1 MAAALPRRWQLL
13 LLGLA
18 LAVLLAAAPATE
30 AWTGEIRGR
39 VVCDVCGDAAI
50 GPEDHAL
57 EGQLAPKL
65 PHVPSCGYIDRPMF
79 PSWVSCDR
87 SSVYRVNCFRFQFA
101 RLSKYKPLSANFFD
115 LGDFSQFLSF
125 SFRLYFSFRF
135 HFTSQVNGPICS
147 ILSCYTSRSS
157 LLYHRCPPL
166 TRRPPAPPH
175 QQTL

>member
-18 LAVLLAAAPATE
+18 LAVLLATAPAAE
-30 AWTGEIRGR
+30 AWTGEICGR

-65 PHVPSCGYIDRPMF
+65 PHVPSCGYIDRPLRWGLWF

-87 SSVYRVNCFRFQFA
+87 SGGYRVNYFRFQFT
-101 RLSKYKPLSANFFD
+101 RLSKYKPLSANFFQFGRFVH
-115 LGDFSQFLSF
+115 LFS
-125 SFRLYFSFRF
+125 
-135 HFTSQVNGPICS
+135 I
-147 ILSCYTSRSS
+147 S
-157 LLYHRCPPL
+157 LLFFSISFYKSS
-166 TRRPPAPPH
+166 
-175 QQTL
+175 